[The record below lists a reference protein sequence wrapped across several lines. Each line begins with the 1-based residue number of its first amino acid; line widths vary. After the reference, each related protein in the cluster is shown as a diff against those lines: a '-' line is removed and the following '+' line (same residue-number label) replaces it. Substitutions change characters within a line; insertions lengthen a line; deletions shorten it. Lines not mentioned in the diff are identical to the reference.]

1 MLASILIIGCS
12 FILLAYW
19 FRYSCVL
26 LLRNSMQS
34 LPRMAGP
41 DPRFAVEQIRQSV
54 LTATELEPL
63 KLMLE
68 RDYRLL
74 AYLQDHAAGLGLHSI
89 EDRLLVL
96 DYRILQYW
104 YRVTRTVAPDF
115 ARRALAEMSDV
126 LLIFVRRITPEA
138 NLI

>member
-1 MLASILIIGCS
+1 
-12 FILLAYW
+12 
-19 FRYSCVL
+19 
-26 LLRNSMQS
+26 
-34 LPRMAGP
+34 MAGP

-96 DYRILQYW
+96 DYQILQYW
-104 YRVTRTVAPDF
+104 YRLTRTVAPDF

>member
-1 MLASILIIGCS
+1 MIASILIIGCS

-19 FRYSCVL
+19 FRYSCLL
-26 LLRNSMQS
+26 LLRNSIEA
-34 LPRMAGP
+34 LPRATET
-41 DPRFAVEQIRQSV
+41 DPRFTVEQIRQSV
-54 LTATELEPL
+54 LTAMELEPL

-74 AYLQDHAAGLGLHSI
+74 VYLQNHASGLGLHSI

-104 YRVTRTVAPDF
+104 YRLTRTLAPDF

-126 LLIFVRRITPEA
+126 LLVFVRRITPERE
-138 NLI
+138 LG